1 MKNQKG
7 FTLIELLIAIVAF
20 GIILPLAGGYIAN
33 IVKITRYDFAS
44 PYKAEFIRGVGIVM
58 PPVGGVLGFCTI
70 DDTKK

>member
-7 FTLIELLIAIVAF
+7 FTLIALLIAIVA
-20 GIILPLAGGYIAN
+20 IILPLAGGYIAN
-33 IVKITRYDFAS
+33 IVKIARYDFAS
-44 PYKAEFIRGVGIVM
+44 PYKAEFIRGVGVVM